1 MRVPLPAAITTTS
14 IAVMLY
20 TPLDARII
28 RQHLEK
34 IWLHRCLRPVCTA
47 WLVGMAMGLSGCS
60 FLETT
65 YNQAP
70 FLLQWWLDGQL
81 DLNSNQK
88 QQVKGELIA
97 LQAWHR
103 NTQLPQIARSLQS
116 LSEGATQAL
125 SPTQACSFEEE
136 VLQSL
141 PALAQEASGHLAR
154 LALSLKPEQWAHMRR
169 EQDKSDQKWRKQ
181 WLDGSPAQRLERRVD
196 MALEYLQ
203 DYYGLLEVEQKRAL
217 LRYLQT
223 SPYDPD
229 IAWQERQRRHADVLD
244 TLQRISTQQP
254 GLATAQEWLFQMYLR
269 MLQPPVQALR
279 VHQDKNLRFLCEGV
293 SHMHGLMSADQR
305 QRARQK
311 LQGMHQA
318 LVRLIQ
324 DP

>member
-1 MRVPLPAAITTTS
+1 VSM
-14 IAVMLY
+14 AV
-20 TPLDARII
+20 
-28 RQHLEK
+28 
-34 IWLHRCLRPVCTA
+34 
-47 WLVGMAMGLSGCS
+47 GLSGCS

-81 DLNSNQK
+81 DLNSAQK
-88 QQVKGELIA
+88 QQVKGELKA
-97 LQAWHR
+97 LHAWHR
-103 NTQLPQIARSLQS
+103 KTQLPQIAQSLQI
-116 LSEGATQAL
+116 LSEWASQDL
-125 SPTQACSFEEE
+125 SPAQACSFEEA

-154 LALSLKPEQWAHMRR
+154 LALSLKPEQLAHMRR
-169 EQDKSDQKWRKQ
+169 EHDKSDQKWRKQ
-181 WLDGSPAQRLERRVD
+181 WLDGSPAQRLERRAD
-196 MALEYLQ
+196 TALEYLQ
-203 DYYGLLEVEQKRAL
+203 DYYGLLEIEQQRAL
-217 LRYLQT
+217 LRHLQT

-254 GLATAQEWLFQMYLR
+254 SLATAQEWLFQMYMR
-269 MLQPPVQALR
+269 MLQPPLQALR

-293 SHMHGLMSADQR
+293 SHMHSLMSAEQR

-318 LVRLIQ
+318 LLRLTQ